1 VLVFIS
7 FSFEYSGLDDCPKPP
22 AAGAR
27 LPSPGSGDISRTRE
41 AVAIIGDMQAPD
53 WSVERLKSE
62 IAVLGTRGLSRE
74 EYFAELGPRL
84 RRTVDSDASCW
95 HTLDPQT
102 RLLTSDEPRELVEAG
117 VYTPDTVAAAGEVL
131 VRSEYMSED
140 RNTFAELATRRVPVG
155 ILAQATR
162 GKPEQT
168 ARYRDLL
175 EPSGIPHELRAAFVR
190 RGRVWGA
197 VHIAR
202 RESSGAF
209 DQRDADVLAQVVPA
223 IAEGIRGS
231 LRFDAT
237 RRVGGAEAPGLVI
250 VDGAG
255 EVELITPPALPLLAA
270 IGAPGIEP
278 ENGELP
284 SGVHALASFVRTQD
298 AAASGGNVVTV
309 PGRDGLVTLHASK
322 PDPAGDRV
330 AIVIEAARGP
340 RAATVRLEAH
350 GATAREREV
359 ATLIAQGL
367 TNQEIAAALVLSPH
381 TVQDHVK
388 SLFEKLDVASRQ
400 ELVARVFLDEYL
412 PEVIQRTPL
421 TSHGRFEV
429 D

>member
-1 VLVFIS
+1 
-7 FSFEYSGLDDCPKPP
+7 
-22 AAGAR
+22 
-27 LPSPGSGDISRTRE
+27 
-41 AVAIIGDMQAPD
+41 
-53 WSVERLKSE
+53 
-62 IAVLGTRGLSRE
+62 LS
-74 EYFAELGPRL
+74 
-84 RRTVDSDASCW
+84 
-95 HTLDPQT
+95 
-102 RLLTSDEPRELVEAG
+102 
-117 VYTPDTVAAAGEVL
+117 
-131 VRSEYMSED
+131 
-140 RNTFAELATRRVPVG
+140 TRRVPVG

-162 GKPEQT
+162 GRPERT

-209 DQRDADVLAQVVPA
+209 SQRDADALGQLVPA
-223 IAEGIRGS
+223 IAEGIRGA
-231 LRFDAT
+231 LRFDAA
-237 RRVGGAEAPGLVI
+237 RRIAGTEAPGLV
-250 VDGAG
+250 VLDPAG
-255 EVELITPPALPLLAA
+255 EVELVTPPALPLLAA
-270 IGAPGIEP
+270 IGAHGTVP
-278 ENGELP
+278 EEGQMP
-284 SGVHALASFVRTQD
+284 SPVIALAAFVREQPAG
-298 AAASGGNVVTV
+298 AAGGNVVTV

-322 PDPAGDRV
+322 PDPAGARV

-359 ATLIAQGL
+359 ATLISCGL
-367 TNQEIAAALVLSPH
+367 TNPEIADALVLSPH
-381 TVQDHVK
+381 TVNDHVK

-412 PEVIQRTPL
+412 PEVVRQTPL